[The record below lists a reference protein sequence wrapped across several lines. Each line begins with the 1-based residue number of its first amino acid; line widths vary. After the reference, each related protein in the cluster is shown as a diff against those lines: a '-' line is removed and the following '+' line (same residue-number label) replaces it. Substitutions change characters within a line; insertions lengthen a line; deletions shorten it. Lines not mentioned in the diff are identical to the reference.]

1 MIVRLWR
8 ASKRLTLR
16 IDLEQ
21 KRRYHDGMKELH
33 CRRLG
38 F

>member
-16 IDLEQ
+16 FDLEQ
-21 KRRYHDGMKELH
+21 KRRYHNGMKELH
-33 CRRLG
+33 CRRLS